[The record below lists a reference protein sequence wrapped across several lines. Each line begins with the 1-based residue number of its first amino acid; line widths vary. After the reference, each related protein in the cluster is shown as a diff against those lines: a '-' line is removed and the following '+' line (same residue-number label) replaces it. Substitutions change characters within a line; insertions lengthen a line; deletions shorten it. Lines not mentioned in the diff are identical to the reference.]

1 MLGLPK
7 VSFHSLPELHTV
19 KGKTWIAR
27 IRRDP
32 GSKFLVNKYTKI
44 CSQHFT
50 SDDFVSLPECPL
62 VRPHLKPTAVPS
74 VFPWSTEKFKRE
86 TLTSRKASSAIQ
98 CRNYRN
104 DGIHSISER
113 GLESNCV
120 YTDDEPAYS
129 DSVEHVDSLQSHS
142 ILNELEVLRQ
152 KVSQLQADLDL
163 AKESTSKSLFVL
175 RILRRITN

>member
-27 IRRDP
+27 ICRHP
-32 GSKFLVNKYTKI
+32 GSKFLVNKYTNI

-50 SDDFVSLPECPL
+50 SDDFCKLARMPFSQTPFETNSC
-62 VRPHLKPTAVPS
+62 TIS
-74 VFPWSTEKFKRE
+74 FPWSIEKFKRE
-86 TLTSRKASSAIQ
+86 TLTSKKASSAIQ

-113 GLESNCV
+113 GLESSCV
-120 YTDDEPAYS
+120 HMDDETSHS
-129 DSVEHVDSLQSHS
+129 DSAEHVDSLQS
-142 ILNELEVLRQ
+142 LE
-152 KVSQLQADLDL
+152 
-163 AKESTSKSLFVL
+163 
-175 RILRRITN
+175 